1 MMRSRQSVSAMSSSG
16 LQAKTMK
23 NLSEMRMLCSG
34 FIILN
39 FWKVSRVIFDG
50 RRVRKSRIINFLYL
64 KVRRR

>member
-1 MMRSRQSVSAMSSSG
+1 MMRSRQSASVMRSLG

-23 NLSEMRMLCSG
+23 NLSEMRMWCSG
-34 FIILN
+34 FITLN

-50 RRVRKSRIINFLYL
+50 RKVRKSRIINFLYL